1 MIEALYTIGYERA
14 DLNNF
19 IDTLKN
25 ADVDILLDV
34 RAAPHS
40 RRPGFSK
47 RELARA
53 LEEAGM
59 GYHHE
64 GELGV
69 PKPLRDKVR
78 SDGDYD
84 DFFDQYARLLEGR
97 EQLMR
102 DLAHSL
108 DGSVALMCYERDHH
122 ICHRWMAADRLAF
135 LTGLEPKHLQ
145 PEIPDREQE

>member
-14 DLNNF
+14 DLSTL
-19 IDTLKN
+19 IDTLKH

-40 RRPGFSK
+40 RRQGFSK
-47 RELARA
+47 KELARA
-53 LEEAGM
+53 LEDAGM
-59 GYHHE
+59 EYRHE

-102 DLAHSL
+102 DLAQSL
-108 DGSVALMCYERDHH
+108 DGSVVLMCYERDHR
-122 ICHRWMAADRLAF
+122 ICHRQMAADRLAF
-135 LTGLEPKHLQ
+135 LAGLEPMHLD
-145 PEIPDREQE
+145 PDAADME